1 MKKRLFLSLGQ
12 QLEHEIF
19 FINSVSRPYF
29 NPRNEQQVI
38 DFKYKS
44 SKYQL
49 VLNGSIYLKTPGN
62 EVEIESYSDLVQ
74 GLLKSVQNKN

>member
-12 QLEHEIF
+12 QLKHEIF

-29 NPRNEQQVI
+29 NPRNDQQII

-44 SKYQL
+44 CKYQL
-49 VLNGSIYLKTPGN
+49 ILNDSIYLKTPGN
-62 EVEIESYSDLVQ
+62 EMEIESYSELVR
-74 GLLKSVQNKN
+74 GLLQSVQNKN